1 MGLSIKERYRDEE
14 RRSASYG
21 CRRDGAVIL
30 DARKTSDVGSLL
42 QFLLATQSVGEVQVV
57 DGCREMRRHARS
69 HPLPASRGGDAV
81 WAQSAAAVME
91 KPQRARSGLK
101 SSPRGPKSPVQSW
114 TAVLNFSADAFA
126 GSGGDVSVLSTAV
139 MSRLGIAS
147 DDGSWRWIALSFP
160 VVGRFVR
167 RVQLAATP
175 LDSRDPTWSLL
186 GHERWAPRVAASV
199 VADAQRGFLL

>member
-1 MGLSIKERYRDEE
+1 VTRSTNT
-14 RRSASYG
+14 RRLDGGAFSDV
-21 CRRDGAVIL
+21 RRTG
-30 DARKTSDVGSLL
+30 DVGSLL
-42 QFLLATQSVGEVQVV
+42 QFLLATQPIGEVQVV
-57 DGCREMRRHARS
+57 DGCSEIRQHVRS
-69 HPLPASRGGDAV
+69 HPLPASRGDDAA

-114 TAVLNFSADAFA
+114 TAVLNVSADALVGA
-126 GSGGDVSVLSTAV
+126 GGDVSVLSTAV

-160 VVGRFVR
+160 VVGRFVQ

-186 GHERWAPRVAASV
+186 GHERWAPRVAATV

>member
-1 MGLSIKERYRDEE
+1 MTRSSHT
-14 RRSASYG
+14 RRLDGGAFSDV
-21 CRRDGAVIL
+21 RRTG
-30 DARKTSDVGSLL
+30 DVGSLL
-42 QFLLATQSVGEVQVV
+42 QFLLATQPVGEVQVV
-57 DGCREMRRHARS
+57 DGCREMRQHVRS
-69 HPLPASRGGDAV
+69 HPLPASRGGDAA

-114 TAVLNFSADAFA
+114 TAVLNVSADALVRA
-126 GSGGDVSVLSTAV
+126 GGDVSVLSTAV

-160 VVGRFVR
+160 VVGKFVQ

-186 GHERWAPRVAASV
+186 GHERWAPRVAATV

>member
-1 MGLSIKERYRDEE
+1 MTRSTNT
-14 RRSASYG
+14 RRLDGGAFSDV
-21 CRRDGAVIL
+21 RRTG
-30 DARKTSDVGSLL
+30 DVGSLL
-42 QFLLATQSVGEVQVV
+42 QFLLATQPVGEVQVV
-57 DGCREMRRHARS
+57 DGCSEIRQHVRS
-69 HPLPASRGGDAV
+69 HPLPASRGDDAA

-114 TAVLNFSADAFA
+114 TAVLNVSADALFGA
-126 GSGGDVSVLSTAV
+126 GGDVSVLSTAV

-147 DDGSWRWIALSFP
+147 DDGSWSWIALSFP
-160 VVGRFVR
+160 VVGRFVQ

-186 GHERWAPRVAASV
+186 GHERWAPRVAATV

>member
-1 MGLSIKERYRDEE
+1 MAARFRMFAEQVTLGLCCSFCSRPNLSVRC
-14 RRSASYG
+14 RS
-21 CRRDGAVIL
+21 L
-30 DARKTSDVGSLL
+30 TDVGRC
-42 QFLLATQSVGEVQVV
+42 V
-57 DGCREMRRHARS
+57 DMCDRM
-69 HPLPASRGGDAV
+69 LPASRGGDAV
-81 WAQSAAAVME
+81 WAQSAAAAME

-114 TAVLNFSADAFA
+114 TAVLNVSADAFVGA
-126 GSGGDVSVLSTAV
+126 GGDVSVLSTAV

>member
-1 MGLSIKERYRDEE
+1 MTRSTNT
-14 RRSASYG
+14 RRLDGGAFSDV
-21 CRRDGAVIL
+21 RRTG
-30 DARKTSDVGSLL
+30 DVGSLL
-42 QFLLATQSVGEVQVV
+42 QFLLATQPIGEVQVV
-57 DGCREMRRHARS
+57 DGCSEIRQYVRS
-69 HPLPASRGGDAV
+69 HPLPASRGDDAA

-114 TAVLNFSADAFA
+114 TAVLNVSADALVGA
-126 GSGGDVSVLSTAV
+126 GGDVSVLSTAV

-160 VVGRFVR
+160 VVGRFVQW
-167 RVQLAATP
+167 VQLAATP

-186 GHERWAPRVAASV
+186 GHERWAPRVAATV

>member
-1 MGLSIKERYRDEE
+1 MTRSTNT
-14 RRSASYG
+14 RRLDGGAFSDI
-21 CRRDGAVIL
+21 RRTG
-30 DARKTSDVGSLL
+30 DVGSLL
-42 QFLLATQSVGEVQVV
+42 QFLLATQPIGEVQVV
-57 DGCREMRRHARS
+57 DGCSEIRQHVRS
-69 HPLPASRGGDAV
+69 HPLPASRGDDAA

-114 TAVLNFSADAFA
+114 TAVLNVSADALVGA
-126 GSGGDVSVLSTAV
+126 GGDVSVLSTAV

-160 VVGRFVR
+160 VVGRFVQ

-186 GHERWAPRVAASV
+186 GHERWAPRVAATV

>member
-1 MGLSIKERYRDEE
+1 MTRSTNT
-14 RRSASYG
+14 RRLDGGAFSDV
-21 CRRDGAVIL
+21 RRTG
-30 DARKTSDVGSLL
+30 DVGSLL
-42 QFLLATQSVGEVQVV
+42 QFLLATQPIGEVQVV
-57 DGCREMRRHARS
+57 DGCSEIRQHVRS
-69 HPLPASRGGDAV
+69 HPLPASRGDDAA

-114 TAVLNFSADAFA
+114 TAVLNVSADALVGA
-126 GSGGDVSVLSTAV
+126 GGDVSVLSTAV

-160 VVGRFVR
+160 VVGRFVQ

-186 GHERWAPRVAASV
+186 GHERWAPRVAATV